1 MILFDKKDLKDG
13 FFLKDMLGDGKNYC
27 LKLEEIRDDWVVYIF
42 YVLFYKY
49 FILYI
54 PILYKYI

>member
-27 LKLEEIRDDWVVYIF
+27 LKLEEIRDD
-42 YVLFYKY
+42 
-49 FILYI
+49 
-54 PILYKYI
+54 